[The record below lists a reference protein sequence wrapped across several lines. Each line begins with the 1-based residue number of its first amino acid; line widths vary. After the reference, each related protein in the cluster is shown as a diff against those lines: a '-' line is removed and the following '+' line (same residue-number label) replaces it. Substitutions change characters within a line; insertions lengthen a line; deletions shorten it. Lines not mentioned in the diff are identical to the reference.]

1 MELLKTAGRI
11 YVLHVSDRPA
21 YQAVTTAVGLLVFLY
36 LFNVMLLAA
45 ASWTATSLRGKAID
59 LYDRESIPNG
69 HGRLYKPPGAF

>member
-1 MELLKTAGRI
+1 MELLKTVGRI

-36 LFNVMLLAA
+36 LFNVMMLLA

-59 LYDRESIPNG
+59 LYERAPIPYET
-69 HGRLYKPPGAF
+69 GRLHKPEQ